1 MTGGRQMGPG
11 ADLILTP
18 GSAYQEVLG
27 LRLAWLPGLSAVIP
41 QNLVKINSVSAG
53 AD

>member
-1 MTGGRQMGPG
+1 MGPG

-27 LRLAWLPGLSAVIP
+27 LRLAWLPGLSAVIR